1 MSALALRTKE
11 ALDEAIYAVV
21 DAWPAKHVARAVG
34 ITERN
39 VRALKYREHEPS
51 HETAVRFG
59 FAYPSVGNVYA
70 YWEQRMTQADFFEP
84 ETQSAFWRDYNR
96 AGNAF

>member
-1 MSALALRTKE
+1 MHP
-11 ALDEAIYAVV
+11 VV
-21 DAWPAKHVARAVG
+21 VAWRKVDSQERSIPVNPGAVG

>member
-11 ALDEAIYAVV
+11 SVDDAIYAIV
-21 DAWPAKHVARAVG
+21 DALPAKHVARAVG

-51 HETAVRFG
+51 AETALRFG
-59 FAYPSVGNVYA
+59 FAYPSVGHVFA
-70 YWEQRMTQADFFEP
+70 HWAERMTQPDFLEP
-84 ETQSAFWRDYNR
+84 ETQREFWRDYGR
-96 AGNAF
+96 AGRGA